1 MRIDQLEFSSVYYII
16 NNCERELFMRNW
28 IKVGFSIC
36 IVILMLLFS
45 KVQNVSAGDD
55 IYQSEIDIYLEEAEE
70 YAKEMMAAGKIPG
83 MSIVIVKDDKIL
95 LNKGYGF
102 ADLDEKIPVTQET
115 LFEVASC
122 SKSYTAVALLQLRNS
137 GTIRLDDF
145 VSEYFPGFYVTYK
158 GRKYDITLRQLLH
171 HTSGIPFSTISL
183 IPESNSE
190 YALENVVE
198 NLIGIEV
205 DSIPGEKY
213 SYATINYDI
222 LGAIIQKASGQLF
235 EDYITENVFIP
246 FNLDNTY
253 IYSQNG
259 NPNMAKG
266 YKQFM
271 FHAEEYNSPVYRG
284 NRPAGYVISN
294 ANDVAK
300 WLMLQTGAINHDLY
314 KLLLETQEPD
324 RTVPPRSLDG
334 SSYAMGWASYQ
345 LGSGEIAKAGSNP
358 SFSAYMT
365 FRPEDKVGVGI
376 LTNNN
381 SEYAFVIGKGVLDIL
396 QGKEPTSYYRPEED
410 LTSWDTTFSLLII
423 LSVVT
428 SLCFT
433 FYLILAY
440 VKVFKRKWHF
450 KGFQIEDF
458 GRLAAVILIVML
470 ALFSMYI
477 FPLSFDYSWETAVVW
492 LPQSFLVSMGLL
504 LLMMGLGAVCFLIGY
519 FFLPPDEGKNR
530 LPFYIT
536 LSFAGGIFNYAVIAI
551 INSYIYGDKKVQ
563 YMAYYFTLCLILYI
577 GSRKI
582 VETGLVRI
590 TNKTVY
596 QKRVEILRRILSA
609 DYEEYEKLDGGRILA
624 TLNNDTETIGHA
636 ANVIVSLIT
645 YVITVICCFVYMGT
659 ISAIG
664 TVIILISVVFIASVY
679 IIIVLKA
686 NTCLEEARTT
696 QNVYMKYIDM
706 IMKGFKELSLRVKS
720 KTAVLADIDDI
731 CLKYREKNNR
741 AKEKFV
747 DAYLTGETTL
757 ILILGI
763 IAFFLSDT
771 MKSAYVSE
779 IQDNYRMIQFI
790 VTFLYI
796 IGPINGIV
804 GVIPSLSEIRIAWKR
819 IGGLEADITEKQQTL
834 TKSKLKSDIMQVNS
848 IVLKNISYTYSYK
861 EYETG
866 GFKVGPV
873 NLSLER
879 GDILFITGGN
889 GSGKTTLAKLLTG
902 LYTAEKGEFQIN
914 NCNVGVEK
922 LRELFSAIFS
932 DFYLFDKI
940 YGIDLNGK
948 EEIIR
953 NYLKLLELDQKVQVE
968 NGRFT
973 TTKLSNGQRKR
984 LALLICLLED
994 RPLYL
999 LDEWA
1004 AEQDPQYRKFFYRTI
1019 LMEMKSRGK
1028 IVIAITHDEGYFDVA
1043 DKIIKMNEG
1052 HMEIIKM

>member
-1 MRIDQLEFSSVYYII
+1 MRKMIKIGTIIYI
-16 NNCERELFMRNW
+16 LF
-28 IKVGFSIC
+28 
-36 IVILMLLFS
+36 LLLLFLR
-45 KVQNVSAGDD
+45 VQNVSAEDD
-55 IYQSEIDIYLEEAEE
+55 MYQGEIELYLEEAEE
-70 YAKEMMAAGKIPG
+70 FAKKMMEAGKIPG
-83 MSIVIVKDDKIL
+83 MSIVIVKDDNIL
-95 LNKGYGF
+95 LNKGYGY

-137 GTIRLDDF
+137 GAIRLDDF
-145 VSEYFPGFYVTYK
+145 VSEYFPDFYVTYK
-158 GRKYDITLRQLLH
+158 GEKYDVTLRQLLH

-198 NLIGIEV
+198 NLTGTEV
-205 DSIPGEKY
+205 DSIPGTKY
-213 SYATINYDI
+213 SYATINYDV
-222 LGAIIQKASGQLF
+222 LGAIIQKVSGQLF

-246 FNLDNTY
+246 FGLDNTY
-253 IYSQNG
+253 IYSQND

-271 FHAEEYNSPVYRG
+271 FHAEEYNSPIFRG
-284 NRPAGYVISN
+284 NRPAGYVITN
-294 ANDVAK
+294 ANDMAK
-300 WLMLQTGAINHDLY
+300 WLMLQAGAINHDLY
-314 KLLLETQEPD
+314 ELLLETQEPD

-365 FRPEDKVGVGI
+365 FRPEDKIGVGV

-381 SEYAFVIGKGVLDIL
+381 SEYTFVIGKGVLDIL
-396 QGKEPTSYYRPEED
+396 QGKEPTSYYQPEED
-410 LTSWDTTFSLLII
+410 LTSWDNIFSLFII
-423 LSVVT
+423 FTVVT
-428 SLCFT
+428 SLCFIV
-433 FYLILAY
+433 YLILAY
-440 VKVFKRKWHF
+440 VEVFRRKRQF

-458 GRLAAVILIVML
+458 GRLAAVILILML
-470 ALFSMYI
+470 ALLSMYI

-492 LPQSFLVSMGLL
+492 LPQSFPVSMSFL
-504 LLMMGLGAVCFLIGY
+504 LLMMGLGAVCFLTGY
-519 FFLPPDEGKNR
+519 FFPLPDEGKNR
-530 LPFYIT
+530 LPFYIA

-551 INSYIYGDKKVQ
+551 INSHIYGDKKVQ

-590 TNKTVY
+590 TNKIIY
-596 QKRVEILRRILSA
+596 QKRVGILRRILSA
-609 DYEEYEKLDGGRILA
+609 DYEEYEKLDGGRVLA
-624 TLNNDTETIGHA
+624 TLNNDTETMGYA
-636 ANVIVSLIT
+636 ANVLVSLIT

-659 ISAIG
+659 ISAVG
-664 TVIILISVVFIASVY
+664 TVIILISVLFIASVY

-696 QNVYMKYIDM
+696 QNVFMKYIDM
-706 IMKGFKELSLRVKS
+706 ILKGFKELTLRAKS

-741 AKEKFV
+741 AKAKFV
-747 DAYLTGETTL
+747 DAFLTGETTL
-757 ILILGI
+757 IFILGI
-763 IAFFLSDT
+763 IAFFLSDM

-779 IQDNYRMIQFI
+779 VQDNYRMIQFI

-804 GVIPSLSEIRIAWKR
+804 GVIPSLAEIRIAWKR
-819 IGGLEADITEKQQTL
+819 IGGLVDEIALKGETAATSE
-834 TKSKLKSDIMQVNS
+834 LKSDIMQVDR
-848 IVLKNISYTYSYK
+848 IALKDISYTYKHK

-866 GFKVGPV
+866 GFKVGPI

-914 NCNVGVEK
+914 NRNVGAER

-932 DFYLFDKI
+932 DFYLFDKL

-948 EEIIR
+948 EQLIR

-973 TTKLSNGQRKR
+973 TTKLSHGQRKR

-1004 AEQDPQYRKFFYRTI
+1004 ADQDPQYRKFFYRTI

-1028 IVIAITHDEGYFDVA
+1028 IVIAITHDESYFDAA

-1052 HMEIIKM
+1052 CMEIIKV